1 MTCEHIDDP
10 RCPRADCL
18 HPHGVCVLSL
28 HRINTQH
35 MAAPVSVHMGRVEQR
50 PAILPPTERISRPA
64 LALSTYR
71 VYRTANRSRA
81 EAFRHALRVLRQR
94 T

>member
-1 MTCEHIDDP
+1 MACEHIDSP
-10 RCPRADCL
+10 RCPRSDCL
-18 HPHGVCVLSL
+18 HPHGMCALSL
-28 HRINTQH
+28 HRINTLQ
-35 MAAPVSVHMGRVEQR
+35 MEAPVSIHMGSVEQR

-81 EAFRHALRVLRQR
+81 EAFRHALRVLRSR

>member
-1 MTCEHIDDP
+1 MTCPHASSGCNGPKEGE
-10 RCPRADCL
+10 CMTLCL
-18 HPHGVCVLSL
+18 HRVDASKL
-28 HRINTQH
+28 T
-35 MAAPVSVHMGRVEQR
+35 APVSIHMGSVEQR

-81 EAFRHALRVLRQR
+81 EAFRHALRVLRSR

>member
-1 MTCEHIDDP
+1 MSCNHARSGCDYPASE
-10 RCPRADCL
+10 CAGLCL
-18 HPHGVCVLSL
+18 HRVDASKL
-28 HRINTQH
+28 T
-35 MAAPVSVHMGRVEQR
+35 APVSIHMGSVEQR

>member
-1 MTCEHIDDP
+1 MSCTHARSGCDYPASD
-10 RCPRADCL
+10 CAGLCL
-18 HPHGVCVLSL
+18 HRVDATKLS
-28 HRINTQH
+28 
-35 MAAPVSVHMGRVEQR
+35 APVAIHMGHVEQR

-94 T
+94 S

>member
-1 MTCEHIDDP
+1 MTCPYTTSGCNGPKEGD
-10 RCPRADCL
+10 CMSLCL
-18 HPHGVCVLSL
+18 HRVDAAKLS
-28 HRINTQH
+28 
-35 MAAPVSVHMGRVEQR
+35 APVSVHMGAVEQR

-81 EAFRHALRVLRQR
+81 EAFRRALRVLRQR

>member
-1 MTCEHIDDP
+1 MCQFARSGCDYPTSDC
-10 RCPRADCL
+10 AGLCL
-18 HPHGVCVLSL
+18 HRVDAKKL
-28 HRINTQH
+28 T
-35 MAAPVSVHMGRVEQR
+35 APVAIHMGAVEQR
-50 PAILPPTERISRPA
+50 PAILPPTERLSRPA

-81 EAFRHALRVLRQR
+81 EAFRHALRVLRSR

>member
-1 MTCEHIDDP
+1 MS
-10 RCPRADCL
+10 CPYASSGCNGPKEGECLTLCL
-18 HPHGVCVLSL
+18 HRVDSTKLRSPIS
-28 HRINTQH
+28 I
-35 MAAPVSVHMGRVEQR
+35 HMGSVEQR

-81 EAFRHALRVLRQR
+81 EAFRHALRVLRSR